1 MRVEERKQLFDDA
14 GAIVRIRI
22 LLPQQQRYAQARL
35 LPNSIK
41 CGPGATETAV
51 LRRLPNEHGNR
62 PVLDGMTG
70 RQLEGQAGCDAQ
82 IGHTA
87 ILVIRIVGGVL
98 RHVGRVIVRLCVDG
112 PPDLV
117 IRIAAGYKPQS
128 ADFQHEFLASL
139 SEQCRHTVI
148 GACYRCVR
156 IQCSRC

>member
-62 PVLDGMTG
+62 PVLDGIARSKFEADAS
-70 RQLEGQAGCDAQ
+70 RQAE
-82 IGHTA
+82 IRHS
-87 ILVIRIVGGVL
+87 LVLVCRIVSGIL
-98 RHVGRVIVRLCVDG
+98 
-112 PPDLV
+112 
-117 IRIAAGYKPQS
+117 
-128 ADFQHEFLASL
+128 
-139 SEQCRHTVI
+139 
-148 GACYRCVR
+148 
-156 IQCSRC
+156 